1 VLHRHCVDLI
11 TCDKASKHK
20 GMYTGLYRCGHLRSP
35 GSVDKGSSANPCEVC
50 KRLWKDLESMPVQS
64 VLSHLF
70 LLLFSHLFLFFLSHP
85 FLRHGFFH
93 LLILFVLFVLR
104 LLLSNTWL
112 RQLKWFAYFHRTYLL
127 WEMFAEQKVC
137 GPFSKLHP
145 YKRNAIVEPA
155 KTKPVRADSFAPRA
169 STWTGT
175 GAFALEPQKNIRKAV
190 KNILRCS
197 HPWLCNPCPQWE
209 HALGQRPVI
218 NRFTADAGKTQNGAS
233 ISKGQRPGIIVIRVS
248 KHLVIDSCWFNITNP
263 YQVTSRNQLGE
274 FSVTGIHVGRLIKY
288 QHARLRHPGLAALL
302 S

>member
-1 VLHRHCVDLI
+1 
-11 TCDKASKHK
+11 
-20 GMYTGLYRCGHLRSP
+20 
-35 GSVDKGSSANPCEVC
+35 
-50 KRLWKDLESMPVQS
+50 
-64 VLSHLF
+64 
-70 LLLFSHLFLFFLSHP
+70 
-85 FLRHGFFH
+85 
-93 LLILFVLFVLR
+93 
-104 LLLSNTWL
+104 L

-274 FSVTGIHVGRLIKY
+274 FSATGIHVGRLIKY